1 MKANFNRIQFYI
13 VGSFHW
19 TNILDEEEEDPYI
32 RALDEHNRRKP
43 KEENIGAVHLNRNNR
58 NITKD
63 FC

>member
-1 MKANFNRIQFYI
+1 MKANFNQIQFYI

-43 KEENIGAVHLNRNNR
+43 KEENIGAVHLN
-58 NITKD
+58 KKQ
-63 FC
+63 

>member
-1 MKANFNRIQFYI
+1 MNN
-13 VGSFHW
+13 V
-19 TNILDEEEEDPYI
+19 LDEEEEDPYI

-43 KEENIGAVHLNRNNR
+43 KEENIGAVHLNTFR